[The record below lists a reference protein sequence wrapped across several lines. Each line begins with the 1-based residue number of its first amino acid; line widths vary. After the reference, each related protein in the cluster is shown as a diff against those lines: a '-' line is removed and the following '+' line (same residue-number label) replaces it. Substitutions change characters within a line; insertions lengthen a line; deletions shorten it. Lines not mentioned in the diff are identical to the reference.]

1 MIPGRGTTINYLKG
15 RKKVEE
21 EASKR
26 FLVINFA
33 SKLISIQSLDH
44 HIKLFY
50 FYTIFSLSVPA

>member
-1 MIPGRGTTINYLKG
+1 LKG

-50 FYTIFSLSVPA
+50 FYTIFSLSVPS